1 MVYTWCGFEC
11 QLVNSQENI
20 DEQARFR
27 LVSFMQ
33 TSATGFYLLGVRV
46 AVVDVVKV
54 TWAITVILFYILV
67 RA

>member
-1 MVYTWCGFEC
+1 
-11 QLVNSQENI
+11 
-20 DEQARFR
+20 
-27 LVSFMQ
+27 MQ
-33 TSATGFYLLGVRV
+33 TSATGFYILGVRV